1 MTSVRR
7 GMSEDSTSSVCVK
20 TISDNTSSEYE
31 ESNNNEHNYNERK
44 KLIASVKIR
53 SILSIIIK
61 IMEISK
67 KNNA

>member
-7 GMSEDSTSSVCVK
+7 GMSEDTTSSVCVK

-44 KLIASVKIR
+44 LIASVKIR
-53 SILSIIIK
+53 SILV
-61 IMEISK
+61 
-67 KNNA
+67 